1 MICVLFRLPFRRL
14 FREAFAM
21 RVFSFAASMCM
32 KYAFASFRGSSW
44 KESPGFPSI
53 HILKLLFLN
62 SSSCCFPALSRLGP
76 QPRALDLMMGTAGPQ
91 PRAPDFSSQL
101 QAAAKNLNGQCR
113 TPTAI
118 ARSQW
123 AQQTTQ
129 AQDLSWHCNSLIK
142 FLGRGPSQ
150 LVTAFADLSRSFRE
164 TFADFRARSREIW

>member
-1 MICVLFRLPFRRL
+1 MICVLFCLPFRHL

-21 RVFSFAASMCM
+21 RFFSFAASMCM

-44 KESPGFPSI
+44 KESPGLPSI

-62 SSSCCFPALSRLGP
+62 SSSSSCFPALSRLGP
-76 QPRALDLMMGTAGPQ
+76 QPRAPDLSGHCRTSTASA
-91 PRAPDFSSQL
+91 RQL

-129 AQDLSWHCNSLIK
+129 AQDLSWHCNYLIK

-150 LVTAFADLSRSFRE
+150 PS
-164 TFADFRARSREIW
+164 

>member
-1 MICVLFRLPFRRL
+1 MICVLFCLPFRHL

-44 KESPGFPSI
+44 KESPGLPSI

-62 SSSCCFPALSRLGP
+62 SSSSSCFPALSRLGP
-76 QPRALDLMMGTAGPQ
+76 QPL
-91 PRAPDFSSQL
+91 APDLS
-101 QAAAKNLNGQCR
+101 GHCR
-113 TPTAI
+113 TSTASARFQSPTAI

-129 AQDLSWHCNSLIK
+129 AQDLNWHCNSLIK